1 MASKDK
7 KRLDELNEQIARSG
21 MARQIAQQPMD
32 VVQIPSEQTAA
43 IDEAMANSFA
53 RAQAAKEVKPIRPQ
67 VSLHPHTTTSLSKRK
82 EEEQPQEA
90 QGQQTL
96 PSAFET
102 SMAEMVRKQEEYL
115 AQQRAK
121 RDKLQQ
127 EIMAARDAEGS
138 FVANWFR
145 QNEPKYDAEA
155 EKRAKQAARIKAIGE
170 ALGLVASGF
179 AAFGKNGM
187 GYVPKFE
194 SSALKDIE
202 KINETREK
210 YLAQREAW
218 KEFDYKQRLASLQA
232 RTKAAE
238 ALKEAKDDDI
248 DAGEKTLARYKEM
261 MQKHQSDKEIATIKG
276 EQAKE
281 KQAQGHEQKLEQIGK
296 RNEGAIAA
304 KQAGAANKAQAA
316 SSNAAYFAL
325 WKALNPNEEVTVTQS
340 GGNIRGTKTTTK
352 PKTYTKNQEAQFTEA
367 TKNDWSGKLLDEYLT
382 SGMSLEAAIAEVVE
396 INTIKNSLNVAGAS
410 VQDRIEMAKT
420 IRGLV
425 KRGKDL
431 EKVKSF
437 VLNKYESQRQ

>member
-1 MASKDK
+1 MASIYRK
-7 KRLDELNEQIARSG
+7 KLDELNEQIARSG
-21 MARQIAQQPMD
+21 MAEQLEPTSLIKEDVRPNVQPN
-32 VVQIPSEQTAA
+32 VQPNTEKITRPKERLSLIPQSTTPLAKAKEERAAVQEQAPIPST
-43 IDEAMANSFA
+43 
-53 RAQAAKEVKPIRPQ
+53 
-67 VSLHPHTTTSLSKRK
+67 
-82 EEEQPQEA
+82 
-90 QGQQTL
+90 
-96 PSAFET
+96 FET
-102 SMAEMVRKQEEYL
+102 SMADMVRKQEEDL
-115 AQQRAK
+115 AQQRAE

-145 QNEPKYDAEA
+145 QNRPTYDADA
-155 EKRAKQAARIKAIGE
+155 EKRAQQAARIKAIGE

-202 KINETREK
+202 KINEIREK

-218 KEFDYKQRLASLQA
+218 KEFDYKQHLAALQA
-232 RTKAAE
+232 RTEAAE
-238 ALKEAKDDDI
+238 ALKAAKDDDI

-352 PKTYTKNQEAQFTEA
+352 PKTYTKNQETQFTEA
-367 TKNDWSGKLLDEYLT
+367 TKNDWSGKLLDEYLA
-382 SGMSLEAAIAEVVE
+382 SGMSQEAAIAEVVE
-396 INTIKNSLNVAGAS
+396 INNIKNSLNVAGAS
-410 VQDRIEMAKT
+410 VQDRIEMAKA
-420 IRGLV
+420 IQGLV